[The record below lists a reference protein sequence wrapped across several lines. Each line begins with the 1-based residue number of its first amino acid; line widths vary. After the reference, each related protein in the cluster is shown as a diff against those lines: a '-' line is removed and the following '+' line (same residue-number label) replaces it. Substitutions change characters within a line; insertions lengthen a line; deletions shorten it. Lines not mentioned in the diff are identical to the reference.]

1 MTIPVPG
8 GSIHEVEHG
17 MFGNV
22 ETAEE
27 MGRMI
32 RMAVRIA
39 AKLAGGGRKI
49 RDGRTGIK
57 KPALWRRWAE
67 MRARAVAALAPALVA
82 GVLAGAAMAQDRAV
96 PPCEARCVARALI
109 EKIPKGERIGLVP
122 FGLPST
128 AIPRAVADDLYDR
141 IARAMFEASKMRH
154 SFINKTRTDKAWE
167 SWQAERETSDY
178 QDFWNERR
186 VGVTVHCEDRGLQD
200 RGIALSCAA
209 FPVGKDSKLKGDVP
223 APLGLFAVKS
233 RLFPYTYT
241 LTGLGLALARGAPEP
256 RKIARV
262 RIADREGQRSALT
275 EHMEETVQ
283 GVVEQRFEARRRSVR
298 GQTNLREPM
307 GRSSEAPETRGV
319 YELHGKMTWMDAF
332 VAELSL
338 WLQDGKDVVEPRRKG
353 EIRRDW
359 LPENLVGPDTGQ
371 RRYRATARAV
381 VSEGL
386 GENSAKRAVKNL
398 ARARV
403 VAKALGLPAPKIA
416 EIRSEKDGV
425 QALRRT
431 LDHGITTEELFR
443 GPSKDGGGGWRV
455 ALDAR
460 VVKVGTTLRPEFSAR
475 LAKDEL
481 LAMEEIRIELSAK
494 EPVHVAVFAW
504 GADNKVVRLY
514 PSGKVPDLTVPAG
527 ASVLLPRA
535 GEGRIRSAPL
545 PGNQADHEAFIVVA
559 ANDRLGFD
567 GLAPLA
573 GASMDA
579 TMAAAVSGS
588 AFFERL
594 AQLDL
599 SHAAVSVLPYR
610 VARR

>member
-1 MTIPVPG
+1 
-8 GSIHEVEHG
+8 
-17 MFGNV
+17 
-22 ETAEE
+22 
-27 MGRMI
+27 MI
-32 RMAVRIA
+32 RIAVRIG
-39 AKLAGGGRKI
+39 AKRVGGGRKI
-49 RDGRTGIK
+49 RDGRNGIR
-57 KPALWRRWAE
+57 KPALLRRWAE
-67 MRARAVAALAPALVA
+67 MRVRLVAVLAPALVA
-82 GVLAGAAMAQDRAV
+82 GVLAGAAMAQDRAA

-122 FGLPST
+122 FGLPGT

-141 IARAMFEASKMRH
+141 IARAMFEASKGGH
-154 SFINKTRTDKAWE
+154 PFINKTRTDKAWE

-186 VGVTVHCEDRGLQD
+186 VSVTVHCEDRGLQD

-209 FPVGKDSKLKGDVP
+209 FPVGKDSKLRGDVP
-223 APLGLFAVKS
+223 APLALFAVKS

-241 LTGLGLALARGAPEP
+241 LTSLGLALARGAPEP
-256 RKIARV
+256 RKIAGV
-262 RIADREGQRSALT
+262 HIADGEGQRSALT

-283 GVVEQRFEARRRSVR
+283 GVVEQRFEARRRSLR
-298 GQTNLREPM
+298 GQDNLL

-319 YELHGKMTWMDAF
+319 YELHGKMTWMDEF

-338 WLQDGKDVVEPRRKG
+338 WLQDGKDVVAPRRKG
-353 EIRRDW
+353 QIRRDW

-381 VSEGL
+381 VSERL
-386 GENSAKRAVKNL
+386 GEDSAKRAVKNL

-431 LDHGITTEELFR
+431 LDHGITTEELFW
-443 GPSKDGGGGWRV
+443 GLSKDGGGGWRV

-514 PSGKVPDLTVPAG
+514 PSGKVPELTVPAG
-527 ASVLLPRA
+527 ASVLLPRP
-535 GEGRIRSAPL
+535 GEARILSTPL

-559 ANDRLGFD
+559 ANDRLVFD

-610 VARR
+610 VARK